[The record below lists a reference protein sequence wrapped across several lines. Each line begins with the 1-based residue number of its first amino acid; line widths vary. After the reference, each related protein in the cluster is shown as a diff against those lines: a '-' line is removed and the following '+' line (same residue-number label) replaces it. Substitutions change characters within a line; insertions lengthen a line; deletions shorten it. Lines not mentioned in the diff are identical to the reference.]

1 MTTSQSEDFLSGLT
15 STKSSI
21 ERMVAHH
28 CKNTVQTGPFTGLI
42 LPETEVDSIA
52 PKLLGC
58 YEAELHEA
66 IEQSIEI
73 QPDIIVNIGC
83 AEGFYAV
90 GLARRLPSATCF
102 AFDCLEEEQA
112 RCRHTASVNKV
123 ESSVRVAGSIEKN
136 QLDRCL
142 KPALTPLIVCDCE
155 GCELELLDPATVPEL
170 SKSRIIVELHD
181 RPGTDEIRRTLLGRF
196 QESHTIQVVRSGARD
211 PGAFS
216 VLSSLNQFLQFLAI
230 CEFRDWTME
239 WTVMNPI
246 TPNN

>member
-1 MTTSQSEDFLSGLT
+1 MTDNQSADFLSGLT

-21 ERMVAHH
+21 ERMIAHH
-28 CKNTVQTGPFTGLI
+28 SNKIVQSGPFTGLV

-66 IEQSIEI
+66 IEYSIEV
-73 QPDIIVNIGC
+73 QPDVIVNIGC

-123 ESSVRVAGSIEKN
+123 ENSVRVSGSIEKN
-136 QLDRCL
+136 QLNMCL
-142 KPALTPLIVCDCE
+142 EPALTPLVVCDCE
-155 GCELELLDPATVPEL
+155 GCELELLDPLAVPGL

-181 RPGTDEIRRTLLGRF
+181 RPGTDRIRNALLERF
-196 QESHTIQVVRSGARD
+196 QESHEINMIRSGARD
-211 PGAFS
+211 PGAFPI
-216 VLSSLNQFLQFLAI
+216 LSSLNQFLQFLAI

-239 WTVMNPI
+239 WAVMEPHVSSH
-246 TPNN
+246 